1 MKKQIPAMILI
12 LLLIVCLIV
21 STMEISALR
30 QEIKDLGNR
39 LSMEAI
45 TLRQDI
51 SNVAHTASRA
61 VSDALQEDSD
71 PLRSIDWEWL
81 ALDTAERT
89 VTTRITALPK
99 TYDAELTTA
108 SLTIGGQNVPM
119 TLVGSEY
126 VAEIDLPLLADTA
139 LTSVQLTDGSTV
151 HTSLVDATLRPR
163 SSFLPRIS
171 ATFPGSGTGRVQDGA
186 YVWTFTGSVELELS
200 TPQEHITFTDIALV
214 TRVGGEE
221 TSRQPL
227 TSLSA
232 SMGQKTATARADG
245 YNTNISYNSELDITA
260 SAPFGSTMEV
270 YVEAAD
276 SLGLIHRVWL
286 WGYAISETGNV
297 TSLQDLPE
305 YFGAIYTPDGT
316 LLYQPDALIYQS
328 Y

>member
-1 MKKQIPAMILI
+1 MKKQLPSLI
-12 LLLIVCLIV
+12 LSCALIVCLAVCMVQISGLRSEV
-21 STMEISALR
+21 QTLKSQLSMDISSLRGEISGVSSR
-30 QEIKDLGNR
+30 
-39 LSMEAI
+39 
-45 TLRQDI
+45 
-51 SNVAHTASRA
+51 TAAA
-61 VSDALQEDSD
+61 VSNALNEDSD
-71 PLRSIDWEWL
+71 PLRSINWEWL
-81 ALDTAERT
+81 ALDTAKRT

-108 SLTIGGQNVPM
+108 SLTIGGQNIPM

-139 LTSVQLTDGSTV
+139 LASVQLTDGSTV

-171 ATFPGSGTGRVQDGA
+171 ATFPGRGTGRVQDGA

-232 SMGQKTATARADG
+232 SMGQTATARADG
-245 YNTNISYNSELDITA
+245 YTTNSSYSSELDVTA
-260 SAPFGSTMEV
+260 SAPFGSTLEI

-276 SLGLIHRVWL
+276 SLGLTHRVWL
-286 WGYAISETGNV
+286 WSYEISQSGDV
-297 TSLQDLPE
+297 THIPDLPQF
-305 YFGAIYTPDGT
+305 FGAIYAPDGT
-316 LLYQPDALIYQS
+316 LLFQPDGLLYQS

>member
-12 LLLIVCLIV
+12 LLLIACLIV

-39 LSMEAI
+39 LSMEVI

-99 TYDAELTTA
+99 SYDADLTTA
-108 SLTIGGQNVPM
+108 ALHIGGHSVPM
-119 TLVGSEY
+119 ALVDGEY
-126 VAEIDLPLLADTA
+126 VAELNLPLLEDTE
-139 LTSVQLTDGSTV
+139 LTSVQFTDGSMV
-151 HTSLVDATLRPR
+151 QTSLVDATLRPR

-171 ATFPGSGTGRVQDGA
+171 TTFPGRGTGRVQDST
-186 YVWTFTGSVELELS
+186 YVWTFTGSMELELS

-214 TRVGGEE
+214 TRVGGQE
-221 TSRQPL
+221 TNRQPL
-227 TSLSA
+227 TDLNVSLE
-232 SMGQKTATARADG
+232 QTATARADG

>member
-39 LSMEAI
+39 LSMEVI

-99 TYDAELTTA
+99 SYDAELTTA
-108 SLTIGGQNVPM
+108 SLTIGGRSVPM
-119 TLVGSEY
+119 ALVNGEY
-126 VAEIDLPLLADTA
+126 VAELNLPLLEDTE
-139 LTSVQLTDGSTV
+139 LTSVQFTDGSMV
-151 HTSLVDATLRPR
+151 QTSLVDATLRPR

-171 ATFPGSGTGRVQDGA
+171 TTFPGRGTGRVQDST
-186 YVWTFTGSVELELS
+186 YVWTFTGSMELELS

-214 TRVGGEE
+214 TRIGGQE

-227 TSLSA
+227 TDLNVSLE
-232 SMGQKTATARADG
+232 QTATARADG

-297 TSLQDLPE
+297 TSLPDLPE
-305 YFGAIYTPDGT
+305 YFGAIYAPDGT
-316 LLYQPDALIYQS
+316 LLYQPDALIHQS

>member
-1 MKKQIPAMILI
+1 MKKQLPSLI
-12 LLLIVCLIV
+12 LSCALIVCLAV
-21 STMEISALR
+21 CMVQISGLR
-30 QEIKDLGNR
+30 SEVQTLKSQ
-39 LSMEAI
+39 LSM
-45 TLRQDI
+45 DI
-51 SNVAHTASRA
+51 SSLHGTISSISSRTAAA
-61 VSDALQEDSD
+61 VSDALNAESD
-71 PLRSIDWEWL
+71 PLHSIDWQWL

-89 VTTRITALPK
+89 VTARITALPK
-99 TYDAELTTA
+99 SYDAQSTVA
-108 SLTIGGQNVPM
+108 SLTLGGQTVPM

-126 VAEIDLPLLADTA
+126 VAEISLPLLEDTE

-151 HTSLVDATLRPR
+151 HTSLVNATLRPR
-163 SSFLPRIS
+163 SSLLPRIS
-171 ATFPGSGTGRVQDGA
+171 ATFPGRGTGRVQDST
-186 YVWTFTGSVELELS
+186 YVWTFTGSMELEPS

-214 TRVGGEE
+214 TRIGGQE

-227 TSLSA
+227 TDLNVSLE
-232 SMGQKTATARADG
+232 QTATARADG